1 MTAQRRKCKEEMSRE
16 EAETKQLSFPLLVK
30 TVFRGFFI
38 QSAWNYEN
46 FQGIGFAYT
55 LIPFL
60 RRIPSGQ
67 EAMQDILK
75 RHVTCFNTNPYL
87 SGMIVGG
94 VMRMEEEHAAG
105 RVTADQ
111 IESYKKGLTGAL
123 GALGDSLIW
132 GALRPLAG
140 LVAVLVA
147 LLAESLAP
155 LIFLLLYNAGAL
167 WFRVT
172 GVRNGYAY
180 GVDLLAYLKKID
192 LQQKIYWMNCFI
204 LFAVGVLLPLWIF
217 QAVPV
222 MNFTYLGLFG
232 FMAILIGSFWIAERR
247 GISLLFQVA
256 ALLLLS
262 ELLAH
267 VGWLPL

>member
-1 MTAQRRKCKEEMSRE
+1 
-16 EAETKQLSFPLLVK
+16 
-30 TVFRGFFI
+30 
-38 QSAWNYEN
+38 
-46 FQGIGFAYT
+46 
-55 LIPFL
+55 
-60 RRIPSGQ
+60 
-67 EAMQDILK
+67 
-75 RHVTCFNTNPYL
+75 
-87 SGMIVGG
+87 
-94 VMRMEEEHAAG
+94 
-105 RVTADQ
+105 
-111 IESYKKGLTGAL
+111 
-123 GALGDSLIW
+123 
-132 GALRPLAG
+132 
-140 LVAVLVA
+140 
-147 LLAESLAP
+147 
-155 LIFLLLYNAGAL
+155 
-167 WFRVT
+167 
-172 GVRNGYAY
+172 
-180 GVDLLAYLKKID
+180 VDLLAYLKKID